1 MITTAVMTQ
10 KKRAVNY
17 VSNKEFLEA
26 LIEYRNKCFKA
37 KEEGQPR
44 PQIPPYIGKCL
55 LQIATRVGYKPNFAS
70 YSYKEDMISDSYE
83 NMCRYILNF
92 DPEKS
97 SNPFAYFTQITHFA
111 YLRRIK
117 LEKREQEKKQRIL
130 EKCDFDMVMVD
141 DGEDN
146 TNHSDYNS
154 IKESVYNRLR
164 F

>member
-1 MITTAVMTQ
+1 MITTSVMTQ
-10 KKRAVNY
+10 KRRAVNY
-17 VSNKEFLEA
+17 VSNKDFLEA
-26 LIEYRNKCFKA
+26 LIKYRNECFKA
-37 KEEGQPR
+37 KEGGSPR
-44 PQIPPYIGKCL
+44 PQIPAYIGTCL
-55 LQIATRVGYKPNFAS
+55 LQIATRVGYKPNFSS

-117 LEKREQEKKQRIL
+117 LEKREQEKKQKIL

-141 DGEDN
+141 EGEGTD
-146 TNHSDYNS
+146 NHSDYNS
-154 IKESVYNRLR
+154 IKENVYNRLR
-164 F
+164 Y

>member
-1 MITTAVMTQ
+1 MITTSVMTQ
-10 KKRAVNY
+10 KRRAVNY
-17 VSNKEFLEA
+17 VSNKDFLDA
-26 LIEYRNKCFKA
+26 LIKYRNQCFKA

-44 PQIPPYIGKCL
+44 PQIPSYIGTCI
-55 LQIATRVGYKPNFAS
+55 LQIATRVGYKPNFSS

-117 LEKREQEKKQRIL
+117 LEKREQEKKQKIL
-130 EKCDFDMVMVD
+130 DRCDFEMVMVD
-141 DGEDN
+141 EGEGTD
-146 TNHSDYNS
+146 NHSDYNS
-154 IKESVYNRLR
+154 IKENVHNRLR
-164 F
+164 H

>member
-1 MITTAVMTQ
+1 MITTSVMTQ
-10 KKRAVNY
+10 KRRAVNY
-17 VSNKEFLEA
+17 VSNKDFLEA
-26 LIEYRNKCFKA
+26 LIKYRNECFKA
-37 KEEGQPR
+37 KEEGTPR
-44 PQIPPYIGKCL
+44 PQIPSYIGTCL
-55 LQIATRVGYKPNFAS
+55 LQIATRVGYKPNFSS

-130 EKCDFDMVMVD
+130 EKCDFDSVMVD
-141 DGEDN
+141 DGDDN
-146 TNHSDYNS
+146 SNHSDYNS

>member
-1 MITTAVMTQ
+1 MITTSVMTQ
-10 KKRAVNY
+10 KRRAVNY
-17 VSNKEFLEA
+17 VSNKDFLEA
-26 LIEYRNKCFKA
+26 LIKYRNECFKA

-44 PQIPPYIGKCL
+44 PQIPHYIGTCL
-55 LQIATRVGYKPNFAS
+55 LQIATRVGYKPNFSS

-130 EKCDFDMVMVD
+130 EKTEFSSVMVD
-141 DGEDN
+141 DGEGID
-146 TNHSDYNS
+146 NHSNYNT
-154 IKESVYNRLR
+154 IKENMYTRMR